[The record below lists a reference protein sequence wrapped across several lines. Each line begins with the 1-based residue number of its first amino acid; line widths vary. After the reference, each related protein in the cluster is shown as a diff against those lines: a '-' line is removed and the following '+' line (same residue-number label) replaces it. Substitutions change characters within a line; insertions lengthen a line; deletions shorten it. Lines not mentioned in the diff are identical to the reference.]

1 MLGKNAGMISLSYEK
16 ILDNTKQS
24 FCNSIFDAREQ
35 EKMEQNF
42 TKGLRDGIP
51 ICLGYLSVSFTF
63 GLLGVGMGL
72 SWWQATLISLT
83 NVTSAG
89 QFAGLT
95 LMMEGGAFIE
105 MVIAQFFINLRY
117 LLMSISLTQKVDG
130 RFRGIA
136 RWILAMFVTDEIFA
150 VAMSQEKPV
159 SRRYFAGLS
168 LTPYLGWGFGTLAG
182 ALLGEIVPERVAT
195 VFGIAI
201 YGMFLAIIIPKAR
214 DSRPVLEVVS
224 IAAVLS
230 CAVYYAPFIH
240 LSSGLS
246 VTLCAVAA
254 AAFGAWMHPL
264 PAEREEQKVWTQT
277 GADAL
282 QIERAG
288 EEVRHA

>member
-1 MLGKNAGMISLSYEK
+1 MK
-16 ILDNTKQS
+16 
-24 FCNSIFDAREQ
+24 
-35 EKMEQNF
+35 QNF

-95 LMMEGGAFIE
+95 LMMEGGALIE

-117 LLMSISLTQKVDG
+117 LLMSISLTQKVDD

-136 RWILAMFVTDEIFA
+136 RWILAMGVTDEIFA

-159 SRRYFAGLS
+159 SRRYFTGLF
-168 LTPYLGWGFGTLAG
+168 LTPYLGWGIGTLAG
-182 ALLGEIVPERVAT
+182 ALLGEIVPAGVAE

-201 YGMFLAIIIPKAR
+201 YGMFLAIIIPPAKTNKVVAG
-214 DSRPVLEVVS
+214 LIVVS
-224 IAAVLS
+224 FVCSFLASHISLLAQVSQSMRTIMLTVVISAA
-230 CAVYYAPFIH
+230 
-240 LSSGLS
+240 
-246 VTLCAVAA
+246 
-254 AAFGAWMHPL
+254 GAWLFPVKM
-264 PAEREEQKVWTQT
+264 
-277 GADAL
+277 
-282 QIERAG
+282 
-288 EEVRHA
+288 EEVSHES